1 MIASGH
7 KERIHEAH
15 CRLVDMI
22 ESAMGPV
29 IKTFMDDETVIE
41 IMVNPDGKVWIDR
54 LGQGRSYTGHVINR
68 HDAERVILLVASSVG
83 SECTHMNPLLS
94 AELPGCGSRFQGV
107 LPPVVEN
114 PSFTIRKKAV
124 MVFTLDD
131 YVSQGIMTEG
141 QKECIIK
148 AVREKKNILIAGGT
162 SSGKTT
168 FANSLLYEI
177 ALCKDRVVIIEDTL
191 ELQCS
196 AEDRVFLRTR
206 EGAAAVNDLIKAT
219 LRLRPDRII
228 VGEVRGKEALD
239 LLKSWNT
246 GHPGGLS
253 TIHANGARQALTRLE
268 QLIQEAVVTVPR
280 SLIAEAVD
288 VVVFIEKYGQSRRI
302 KTIAQVKGMKDDDYC
317 VESIGKEA
325 ITL

>member
-1 MIASGH
+1 MISPQH
-7 KERIHEAH
+7 HEQSYEAH
-15 CRLVDMI
+15 CRLIDMI
-22 ESAMGPV
+22 GSAFGPV
-29 IKTFMDDETVIE
+29 IGRFMDDESVIE

-68 HDAERVILLVASSVG
+68 HDAERVILLIASSVG

-141 QKECIIK
+141 QKDCIIK

-168 FANSLLYEI
+168 FANSLLHEI
-177 ALCKDRVVIIEDTL
+177 GVCKDRVVIIEDTL
-191 ELQCS
+191 ELQCK
-196 AEDRVFLRTR
+196 ADDVVFLRTK
-206 EGAAAVNDLIKAT
+206 EGVTTMNDLIKAT

-228 VGEVRGKEALD
+228 VGEVRGREALD

-246 GHPGGLS
+246 GHPGGVS

-280 SLIAEAVD
+280 CLIAEAVN
-288 VVVFIEKYGQSRRI
+288 VIVFIEKYGQGRRV
-302 KTIAQVKGMKDDDYC
+302 KTVAHVTGMAGSDY
-317 VESIGKEA
+317 VLEELK
-325 ITL
+325 